1 VDNEN
6 SCWARAFVR
15 GGERRVELVIP
26 PGRVVLA
33 VGQAVYVL

>member
-6 SCWARAFVR
+6 SRWARAFVR
-15 GGERRVELVIP
+15 GGEKRVELVIP

-33 VGQAVYVL
+33 VDQAVCIL